1 MRSYSKLIKLLKDTF
16 EFTKHPYIN
25 LNNMNKILTIC
36 LIVFGIGSMT
46 ACFEIRNQIQ
56 VQPIEC
62 NVTPVDIFGKDY
74 SAADFKLWLKPTK
87 ETTYDMLADV
97 TPIFDGTDIK
107 DVFADKNYQGDPMVV
122 FHFDEKESK
131 EWENITYENIGR
143 YVVFTLGDSV
153 LSSSFINCQIT
164 GGVCAL
170 FTNSEEE
177 ACALAE
183 ILKKK

>member
-1 MRSYSKLIKLLKDTF
+1 
-16 EFTKHPYIN
+16 
-25 LNNMNKILTIC
+25 MNKILTIC
-36 LIVFGIGSMT
+36 LIVFGIGSIA
-46 ACFEIRNQIQ
+46 ACTG
-56 VQPIEC
+56 VQKQQAQSIEC
-62 NVTPVDIFGKDY
+62 NANPIDVFGNDY

-97 TPIFDGTDIK
+97 APIFDGTDIK

-122 FHFDEKESK
+122 FYFDEKGAK
-131 EWENITYENIGR
+131 KWERITYENIGR

-164 GGVCAL
+164 GGVCAI

-177 ACALAE
+177 ACALVE

>member
-1 MRSYSKLIKLLKDTF
+1 MRSYNKLIKLLKDSF

-46 ACFEIRNQIQ
+46 ACFEIRSQIQ
-56 VQPIEC
+56 EQTIEC
-62 NVTPVDIFGKDY
+62 NASPVDVFGKDY

-87 ETTYDMLADV
+87 EITYDMLADV

>member
-1 MRSYSKLIKLLKDTF
+1 MRSYNKLIKLLKDSF
-16 EFTKHPYIN
+16 EFTKPPYIN

-46 ACFEIRNQIQ
+46 ACFEIRSQIQ
-56 VQPIEC
+56 EQTIEC
-62 NVTPVDIFGKDY
+62 NASPVDVFGKDY

-87 ETTYDMLADV
+87 EITYDMLSDV

>member
-1 MRSYSKLIKLLKDTF
+1 MK
-16 EFTKHPYIN
+16 
-25 LNNMNKILTIC
+25 KIFIIC
-36 LIVFGIGSMT
+36 AIVFGIGSIV
-46 ACFEIRNQIQ
+46 ACTG
-56 VQPIEC
+56 VQKQQAQSIEC
-62 NVTPVDIFGKDY
+62 NAAPVDVFGKDY
-74 SAADFKLWLKPTK
+74 SAADFKLWLKSTK
-87 ETTYDMLADV
+87 EITYDMLADV
-97 TPIFDGTDIK
+97 APIFDGTDIK

>member
-1 MRSYSKLIKLLKDTF
+1 
-16 EFTKHPYIN
+16 
-25 LNNMNKILTIC
+25 MNKILTIC

-46 ACFEIRNQIQ
+46 ACFEIRSQIQ
-56 VQPIEC
+56 EQTIEC
-62 NVTPVDIFGKDY
+62 NASPVDVFGKDY
-74 SAADFKLWLKPTK
+74 SAADFKLWLNPTK

-122 FHFDEKESK
+122 LHFDEKESK

>member
-1 MRSYSKLIKLLKDTF
+1 
-16 EFTKHPYIN
+16 
-25 LNNMNKILTIC
+25 MNKILTIC

-56 VQPIEC
+56 AQSIEC
-62 NVTPVDIFGKDY
+62 NANPIDVFGNDY

-87 ETTYDMLADV
+87 DITYDMLAND

-107 DVFADKNYQGDPMVV
+107 DVYADKNYQGDPMVV

-164 GGVCAL
+164 GGVCAI

-177 ACALAE
+177 ACALVE

>member
-1 MRSYSKLIKLLKDTF
+1 
-16 EFTKHPYIN
+16 
-25 LNNMNKILTIC
+25 MNKILTIC

-56 VQPIEC
+56 EQTIEC
-62 NVTPVDIFGKDY
+62 NASPVDVFGKDY

-87 ETTYDMLADV
+87 EITYNMLADV

-107 DVFADKNYQGDPMVV
+107 DICADKNYQGDPMIV
-122 FHFDEKESK
+122 FHFDEKGAK
-131 EWENITYENIGR
+131 KWENITYENIGR

>member
-1 MRSYSKLIKLLKDTF
+1 
-16 EFTKHPYIN
+16 
-25 LNNMNKILTIC
+25 MNKILTIC
-36 LIVFGIGSMT
+36 LIVFGIGSMI

-62 NVTPVDIFGKDY
+62 NVTPVDVFGKDY

-87 ETTYDMLADV
+87 EITYDMLADV
-97 TPIFDGTDIK
+97 APIFDGTDIK

-170 FTNSEEE
+170 FTNSEKE